1 MKNRLKKLVHT
12 IEKSPLSPIFK
23 VLYDWFTVSLYWVW
37 TFKWKL
43 KGKGKPTKDQ
53 ADFVAE
59 RVTFIY
65 KSFRRQYMAKRLYRN
80 IQSYYPKA
88 RVIIADDS
96 EKPLKIKGKYATV
109 VQLPFNVGIS
119 KGLNEALSRVE
130 TPFTMRLDDDVLLTP
145 FTKIHHQLDF
155 LIKHPEIHIAA
166 VQACNAP
173 FAPNPRKVADEYID
187 FPMDN
192 APKKLLIAHLTQ
204 IEDTHF
210 VLGKVS
216 NIFLARTEEY
226 KSIGYDDNIRM
237 IDHHEFFYRAAGV
250 LVSSTDIDA
259 FVFHYHN
266 RFDKKYTA
274 FRSDYLGDKIYIQKK
289 HNL

>member
-1 MKNRLKKLVHT
+1 MKEFLKRIVRWIK
-12 IEKSPLSPIFK
+12 KSPFAPVFK
-23 VLYDWFTVSLYWVW
+23 VLYSWFTVSLYWFL
-37 TFKWKL
+37 TLKWKSQ
-43 KGKGKPTKDQ
+43 GKGKPAKDQ
-53 ADFVAE
+53 MDFVAE
-59 RVTFIY
+59 NVTFIY
-65 KSFRRQYMAKRLYRN
+65 KSFQRQKMAKRLYRN
-80 IQSYYPKA
+80 IQRYYPKA

-96 EKPLKIKGKYATV
+96 KKPLKIKGEYATV
-109 VQLPFNVGIS
+109 VQLPFNVGIC

-145 FTKIHHQLDF
+145 FTRIHHQLDF

-173 FAPNPRKVADEYID
+173 FAPNPRRIADEYIN
-187 FPMDN
+187 FSMDN
-192 APKKLLIAHLTQ
+192 APKKLLIPHLTQ
-204 IEDTHF
+204 IEGTHF

-226 KSIGYDDNIRM
+226 KSLGYDNNIRM

-250 LVSSTDIDA
+250 LVASTDIDA

-266 RFDKKYTA
+266 PFDKKYMA
-274 FRSDYLGDKIYIQKK
+274 FRSDYLGDKAYIRKK